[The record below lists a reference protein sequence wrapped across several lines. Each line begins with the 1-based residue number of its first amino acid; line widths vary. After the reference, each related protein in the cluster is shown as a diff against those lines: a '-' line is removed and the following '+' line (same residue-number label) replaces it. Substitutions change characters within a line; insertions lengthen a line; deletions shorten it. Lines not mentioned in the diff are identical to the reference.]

1 MKLFAFAILSVVTA
15 AADTGSGVSTPAP
28 EAAAV
33 TNVHIVSDVVE
44 SKAWTRQA
52 VMVTPSNRVMD
63 LSGKLVEAADVA
75 VLSNEAER
83 VSAVSDAAVE
93 GMRSAFAA
101 LYAVTG
107 NIPDVAYHVAV
118 TLPPAE
124 APASLM
130 GYVVKEETD
139 GVTDV
144 QWVWYSH
151 TLAAPPVRR
160 IEYTTSAGTISQPVT
175 WIGWKNEGETVT
187 ANGRT
192 WKGCHKCECVRP
204 ASARNVPALSRKNE
218 IFGGVGGFDF
228 GSALVTVSGK
238 ATFTGIITN
247 DVTGEVLRFD
257 NGVLKKGE
265 EKNAE

>member
-1 MKLFAFAILSVVTA
+1 MRLVAFLILSVVTA
-15 AADTGSGVSTPAP
+15 AADTGSGVSTPTP

-63 LSGKLVEAADVA
+63 PSGKLVEAADLA

-93 GMRSAFAA
+93 GMRSAFSA
-101 LYAVTG
+101 LYSVTG

-118 TLPPAE
+118 TLPPSDV
-124 APASLM
+124 PASLQ
-130 GYVVKEETD
+130 GYVVKEATD
-139 GVTDV
+139 GLVDT
-144 QWVWYSH
+144 QWVWYSQS
-151 TLAAPPVRR
+151 LAAPPVRR
-160 IEYTTSAGTISQPVT
+160 VGYTTPSGTFSQPVT
-175 WIGWKNEGETVT
+175 WIDWKNDGETVT

-192 WKGCHKCECVRP
+192 WNGCHKCEVVRP
-204 ASARNVPALSRKNE
+204 VMARDLPALTRKNE
-218 IFGGVGGFDF
+218 IFGGSGGFDF
-228 GSALVTVSGK
+228 GAALVTVSGK
-238 ATFTGIITN
+238 ATYTGVVTN
-247 DVTGEVLRFD
+247 DVTGEVLKFD

-265 EKNAE
+265 EENAQ

>member
-1 MKLFAFAILSVVTA
+1 MRLFAFFILSVVTA
-15 AADTGSGVSTPAP
+15 AADTGSGVSTSAP

-33 TNVHIVSDVVE
+33 TNVFIVSDVVE

-63 LSGKLVEAADVA
+63 PSGKVVEAADLA

-83 VSAVSDAAVE
+83 ISAVADAAVA
-93 GMRSAFAA
+93 GMRDAFSA

-118 TLPPAE
+118 TLPPGD

-130 GYVVKEETD
+130 GYVVKEESD

-151 TLAAPPVRR
+151 ALAAPPVRR
-160 IEYTTSAGTISQPVT
+160 IEYTTPSGTISQGVT
-175 WIGWKNEGETVT
+175 WIGWKNEGETIT

-204 ASARNVPALSRKNE
+204 AAARNLPALTRKND
-218 IFGGVGGFDF
+218 IFGGSGGFDF
-228 GSALVTVSGK
+228 GAALVTVGGK
-238 ATFTGIITN
+238 ATYTGVVTN
-247 DVTGEVLRFD
+247 DVTGEILRFD

-265 EKNAE
+265 KKDAE